1 MIYFECYSDQAFLT
15 GIGIPSKNMEHS
27 FSKGNV
33 CNKLQKN
40 LSSIGLV
47 DEDPNEIQPKFIR
60 YLIEAQRIVYE
71 DQYLTLFSDPKTK
84 NKLILIRPNIEAWSI
99 RIAQELK
106 IDLKKNNLSNN
117 EDELHELLGFSKNRY
132 ELNSFMDFFKDASK
146 HPSIVKVRE
155 FID

>member
-84 NKLILIRPNIEAWSI
+84 NKLILIRIDQASIFGRI
-99 RIAQELK
+99 RI
-106 IDLKKNNLSNN
+106 NLFLVFGSEN
-117 EDELHELLGFSKNRY
+117 
-132 ELNSFMDFFKDASK
+132 
-146 HPSIVKVRE
+146 KVRY
-155 FID
+155 